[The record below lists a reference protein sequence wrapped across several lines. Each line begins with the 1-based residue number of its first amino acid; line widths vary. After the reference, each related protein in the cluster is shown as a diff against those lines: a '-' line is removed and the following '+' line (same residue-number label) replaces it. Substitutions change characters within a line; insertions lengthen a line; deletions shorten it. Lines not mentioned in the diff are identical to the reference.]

1 MRLCSLVLLVWL
13 QAFFQ
18 PSLGWLAKGRRAI
31 SMLGSSSDVNSKT
44 LGGDVNSK
52 KFVGVVA
59 GLALALGGSG
69 PAFAE
74 TYQNPRYHT
83 TFEPPAGWTFS
94 TGQISGERKVEAWV
108 DPKNA
113 VNSVSLVI
121 SPVPAD
127 FTRLTSF
134 GGGKDTLQ
142 EYLIPR
148 GEGIECT
155 VVDEKVKG
163 ETYTLEYIVAAPNNP
178 TRHVITAF
186 ALRPAESVVGLTVT
200 AEEAEWRSLE
210 ASLSRVIPSLNVQA
224 DI

>member
-1 MRLCSLVLLVWL
+1 MKIICCFLLVWL
-13 QAFFQ
+13 LAFVK
-18 PSLGWLAKGRRAI
+18 PTYGWFAKCWR
-31 SMLGSSSDVNSKT
+31 VCPKT
-44 LGGDVNSK
+44 TGAGCAV
-52 KFVGVVA
+52 VGV
-59 GLALALGGSG
+59 ALAFGGSG
-69 PAFAE
+69 PVFAD

-94 TGQISGERKVEAWV
+94 TGQISGDRKVEAWV
-108 DPKNA
+108 DPKNS

-148 GEGIECT
+148 GEGIECK
-155 VVDEKVKG
+155 VLEEQVKG
-163 ETYTLEYIVAAPNNP
+163 ETYTLEYSVAAPDNP

-200 AEEAEWRSLE
+200 ADEAEWPSLKPQ
-210 ASLSRVIPSLNVQA
+210 LSKVIPSLNVQA

>member
-1 MRLCSLVLLVWL
+1 VAL
-13 QAFFQ
+13 
-18 PSLGWLAKGRRAI
+18 
-31 SMLGSSSDVNSKT
+31 T
-44 LGGDVNSK
+44 LGT
-52 KFVGVVA
+52 
-59 GLALALGGSG
+59 ALPS
-69 PAFAE
+69 FAE

-83 TFEPPAGWTFS
+83 TFEPPVGWTYS
-94 TGQISGERKVEAWV
+94 TGKISGDRQVEAWI
-108 DPKNA
+108 DPKNP

-148 GEGIECT
+148 GDGIDCQ
-155 VVDEKVKG
+155 VVGEMVKG
-163 ETYTLEYIVAAPNNP
+163 ETYTLEYTVAAPNNP

-200 AEEAEWRSLE
+200 TEEAAWPSLK
-210 ASLSRVIPSLNVQA
+210 ADLSTVVPSLNVQA
-224 DI
+224 NI